1 MAYSGGRPL
10 CVLSCSTGRDLGVSI
25 LAQYKD
31 YAMASDLLEIKDLT
45 VTLGEDTPLLNA
57 INLSVKTGEVHVL
70 MGPNGAGKSTLGN
83 VLMGHPAYLLR
94 SGSIHLDGQ
103 DVTSLSTDKRA
114 KLGMFFSFQNPEEVP
129 GITLENFLRTA
140 KSSITG
146 VEENVFI
153 FNLTLKKIMEGLH
166 MDPLYAYRHL
176 NVGFSGGEKKKSE
189 IVQLLAL
196 NPRLAILDET
206 DSGLDVDAVRIVSE
220 GIRQYHSDENSLLII
235 THNTKILESIPVD
248 QVHILIKGSIVASGG
263 VSLIKEIDEKGF
275 VPFLAMGGK
284 ADES

>member
-1 MAYSGGRPL
+1 MAHAL
-10 CVLSCSTGRDLGVSI
+10 
-25 LAQYKD
+25 LAID
-31 YAMASDLLEIKDLT
+31 SLT
-45 VTLGEDTPLLNA
+45 VTLGDNTPLLKN
-57 INLSVKTGEVHVL
+57 ISLTVKQGEVHVL

-83 VLMGHPAYLLR
+83 VLMGHPDYLVQK
-94 SGSIHLDGQ
+94 GSIHFDGQ
-103 DVTSLSTDKRA
+103 DITALSTEKRA

-189 IVQLLAL
+189 ILQLLAL

-206 DSGLDVDAVRIVSE
+206 DSGLDVDAIRVVSQ
-220 GIRQYHSDENSLLII
+220 GIRQFHTPDNSLLII
-235 THNTKILESIPVD
+235 THNTKILESIHVD
-248 QVHILIKGSIVASGG
+248 HVHILVKGSIVASGD
-263 VSLIKEIDEKGF
+263 VSLIKTIEEKGF
-275 VPFLAMGGK
+275 APFLNGRGHS
-284 ADES
+284 DES

>member
-1 MAYSGGRPL
+1 MAH
-10 CVLSCSTGRDLGVSI
+10 
-25 LAQYKD
+25 
-31 YAMASDLLEIKDLT
+31 DLLSIDKLT
-45 VTLGEDTPLLNA
+45 VTLEDATPLLNE
-57 INLSVKTGEVHVL
+57 ISLSIKKGEVHVL

-83 VLMGHPAYLLR
+83 VLMGHPDYLVR
-94 SGSIHLDGQ
+94 SGSIHFDGQ
-103 DVTSLSTDKRA
+103 DITSLPTEKRA

-153 FNLTLKKIMEGLH
+153 FNLTLKKIMESLN

-189 IVQLLAL
+189 ILQLLAL

-206 DSGLDVDAVRIVSE
+206 DSGLDVDAVRIVSQ
-220 GIRQYHSDENSLLII
+220 GIRQFHTPDNSLLII

-248 QVHILIKGSIVASGG
+248 HVHIMVKGSLVASGDI
-263 VSLIKEIDEKGF
+263 SLIRTIEEQGF
-275 VPFLAMGGK
+275 APFLSKGGLS
-284 ADES
+284 DES